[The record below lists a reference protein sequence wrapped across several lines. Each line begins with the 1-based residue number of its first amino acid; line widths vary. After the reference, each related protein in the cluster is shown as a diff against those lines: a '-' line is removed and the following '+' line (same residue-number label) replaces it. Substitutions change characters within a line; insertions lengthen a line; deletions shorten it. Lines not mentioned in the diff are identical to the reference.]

1 MKERVA
7 QPVAPLDKIEDCI
20 YVLRGQKVILDC
32 DLTKLYGVPTK
43 RLNEQVRRNRSKFPE
58 DFLCRLTQEEFEE
71 LLRSRPEIV
80 CSSRAGEGMRPQNA
94 TSRGH
99 GGRRYLPYAFTEYG
113 ALQPANVLN
122 SRRAT
127 AMSVYVIRAF
137 VRMRQFFAANQVLE
151 ELLAVIEKVLLS
163 HDKALSDIYKKIK
176 RLLLPPKQTHAIGY
190 TMR

>member
-80 CSSRAGEGMRPQNA
+80 SSSRAGEGMRPQNA

-113 ALQPANVLN
+113 ALQAANVSHAYFILPA
-122 SRRAT
+122 RR
-127 AMSVYVIRAF
+127 VVWRG
-137 VRMRQFFAANQVLE
+137 
-151 ELLAVIEKVLLS
+151 LS
-163 HDKALSDIYKKIK
+163 SNGPESGFSLKAQAPSPMPSYW
-176 RLLLPPKQTHAIGY
+176 PCF
-190 TMR
+190 